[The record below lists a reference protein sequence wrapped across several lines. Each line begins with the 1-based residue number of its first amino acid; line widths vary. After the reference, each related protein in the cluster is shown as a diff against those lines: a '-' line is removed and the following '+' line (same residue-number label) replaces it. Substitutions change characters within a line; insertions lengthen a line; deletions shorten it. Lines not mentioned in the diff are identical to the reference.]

1 MGPQQRSRRLLLRT
15 LLSVIVIVVVFVL
28 LFGSRSELIFALHR
42 LTHLNFAWAFAA
54 IGSEIASITCY
65 ALLQRQ
71 LLTLTGHHIRFASLF
86 GLTLATDA
94 IADSLPGEPLFSSA
108 FRFTQYRRHG
118 VDRSN
123 AAWVMVAVL
132 VALALG
138 LSILLLIGASFAAIL
153 GQHGTPDLVL
163 ILVAIMLLVVMVIV
177 LTRVSLWLWTLNLVA
192 RGIKYAP
199 RRVRLPSERVLQRAH
214 DMLAHFRIGPRD
226 AGLLGLLGLGE
237 WGFDLGCL
245 ILVFPALH
253 LAIPWSSVVLAYSAS
268 QIVGI
273 LPITP
278 GGLGTIEGSLSGV
291 LVAFAVSTHDAIT
304 AVLVYRLISYWIII
318 AVGWTAFVVI
328 WVLTRRETRHR
339 ANSAP
344 STLIDHGPMI
354 DHEGGSNSSSCT
366 HRR

>member
-1 MGPQQRSRRLLLRT
+1 MGLQQQSRRLLLRT

-42 LTHLNFAWAFAA
+42 LTHLSFAWAFVA

-71 LLTLTGHHIRFASLF
+71 LLTLTGHHIRFSSLF

-94 IADSLPGEPLFSSA
+94 IANSLPGEPLFSSA

-138 LSILLLIGASFAAIL
+138 LSILLLIGVSFATIL
-153 GQHGTPDLVL
+153 GRHGTPDLVL
-163 ILVAIMLLVVMVIV
+163 TLVAIMLLVVMVIV

-192 RGIKYAP
+192 RGIKHAP
-199 RRVRLPSERVLQRAH
+199 RRVRLPSERVLQRAN
-214 DMLAHFRIGPRD
+214 DMLAHLHIGPRD
-226 AGLLGLLGLGE
+226 ASLLGLLGLGE

-245 ILVFPALH
+245 IFIFPALH

-291 LVAFAVSTHDAIT
+291 LVAFAVKAHAAIT

-318 AVGWTAFVVI
+318 AVGWTAFVII
-328 WVLTRRETRHR
+328 WVFTRRDTKHQ
-339 ANSAP
+339 ASSAR
-344 STLIDHGPMI
+344 SALIDRDPTT
-354 DHEGGSNSSSCT
+354 DHEGAQSSSSCS
-366 HRR
+366 HRH